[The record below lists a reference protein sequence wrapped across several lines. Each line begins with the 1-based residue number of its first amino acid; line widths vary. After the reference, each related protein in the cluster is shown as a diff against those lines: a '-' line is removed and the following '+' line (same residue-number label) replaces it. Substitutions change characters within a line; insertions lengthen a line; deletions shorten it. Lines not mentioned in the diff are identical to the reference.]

1 MHHLLAFS
9 TAYRTQLPSK
19 FSHTHPVTHRARSV
33 SIVICLIAA
42 TSSTPL
48 HRWHSVDEAPL
59 QRHFFTAAAV
69 FSPPPPLHTAVSPP
83 PRSVHRVHSI
93 RLRSPRA
100 GSTPPL
106 HRLHVTAAVS
116 SPPQPPRFRHHCL
129 ALVPSILP
137 ISSHYQ
143 FFTAAVLASPPKSLH
158 RRSLFTVVISLHC
171 HHIPSTHD
179 YHFLQP
185 SLLLCCCLFTTV
197 TASHCY
203 HRNTTAP
210 LAAFTPHHR
219 QALSQP
225 PPLFT
230 AAISSLPPQHHRP
243 IASKAAPTSQ
253 PPSLPQPQQT
263 PPSSPSPPQSPPASP
278 PWVLPP
284 LRPLPNCRHIFTAA
298 VSSSPHTTLSSSL
311 PTNSSVHRRTLSSL
325 PSPLH
330 YLSPLTLS
338 PLVRILAA
346 RLCAVTSML
355 PSPPAIPGCRP
366 VTLTVDA
373 SVVATKVARSRVC
386 HS

>member
-69 FSPPPPLHTAVSPP
+69 LSPPPPLHTAVSPP

-185 SLLLCCCLFTTV
+185 SLLLAVFSPPSLRH
-197 TASHCY
+197 TA
-203 HRNTTAP
+203 TTATP
-210 LAAFTPHHR
+210 LHHSPLSPRITARPCHSRHLSSPPPSLHCHHSTTDRSLLKQRQRRSRRRCRSRSRPRHPRPHHHNRR
-219 QALSQP
+219 QLRRHGSCRRFGRCQTAVTSSPPLSLHRHTRPSLLHCP
-225 PPLFT
+225 PTLLFT
-230 AAISSLPPQHHRP
+230 AGPSRHFHHLSTTSLR
-243 IASKAAPTSQ
+243 
-253 PPSLPQPQQT
+253 
-263 PPSSPSPPQSPPASP
+263 
-278 PWVLPP
+278 
-284 LRPLPNCRHIFTAA
+284 
-298 VSSSPHTTLSSSL
+298 
-311 PTNSSVHRRTLSSL
+311 
-325 PSPLH
+325 
-330 YLSPLTLS
+330 
-338 PLVRILAA
+338 
-346 RLCAVTSML
+346 
-355 PSPPAIPGCRP
+355 
-366 VTLTVDA
+366 
-373 SVVATKVARSRVC
+373 
-386 HS
+386 

>member
-137 ISSHYQ
+137 ISK
-143 FFTAAVLASPPKSLH
+143 FTLPILH
-158 RRSLFTVVISLHC
+158 RRRACI
-171 HHIPSTHD
+171 
-179 YHFLQP
+179 
-185 SLLLCCCLFTTV
+185 
-197 TASHCY
+197 TAEVS
-203 HRNTTAP
+203 
-210 LAAFTPHHR
+210 
-219 QALSQP
+219 
-225 PPLFT
+225 
-230 AAISSLPPQHHRP
+230 
-243 IASKAAPTSQ
+243 
-253 PPSLPQPQQT
+253 
-263 PPSSPSPPQSPPASP
+263 SPPQSLHRCH
-278 PWVLPP
+278 LPS
-284 LRPLPNCRHIFTAA
+284 L
-298 VSSSPHTTLSSSL
+298 SPH
-311 PTNSSVHRRTLSSL
+311 PF
-325 PSPLH
+325 
-330 YLSPLTLS
+330 Y
-338 PLVRILAA
+338 A
-346 RLCAVTSML
+346 
-355 PSPPAIPGCRP
+355 
-366 VTLTVDA
+366 
-373 SVVATKVARSRVC
+373 
-386 HS
+386 